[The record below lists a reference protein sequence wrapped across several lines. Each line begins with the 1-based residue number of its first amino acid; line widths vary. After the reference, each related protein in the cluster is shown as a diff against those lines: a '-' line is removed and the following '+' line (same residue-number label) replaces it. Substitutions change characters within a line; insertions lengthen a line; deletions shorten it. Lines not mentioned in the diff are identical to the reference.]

1 MNMKIVIAIAAMLA
15 MSASSASAQALVTGS
30 GSNSASASSWVGGGH
45 AGYNWQSNAWVY
57 GVETDIS
64 GMHLNSAMNTA
75 LSDGLTTASTNADV
89 NWYGTL
95 RVRLGWTQGSALFY
109 GSAGLAYGKETLN
122 SSISMPAA
130 PLSLSSSTS
139 SVKTG
144 WVAGGGID
152 YRWTPNVIVGVQYQY
167 VDLGSVSL
175 ASSAASAAPATVAQS
190 ANAHAQ
196 FQVVTAGISW
206 LFSPGPRGGGWQ
218 GFYAGGQG
226 GGAWGNN
233 SSAAYSSSSIS
244 DVRLKRDIVLIAR
257 LDNGLGLYRYRYVWS
272 DTVYVGVMAQ
282 EVALLRPDAVVRD
295 RLDDYLRVDYSRLG
309 LKLMTWPQWQ
319 AISKGER
326 FLRVA
331 PIDIDRDHVEIG
343 TAELGLQR
351 VERRHFAPAWHAPGG
366 P

>member
-1 MNMKIVIAIAAMLA
+1 MKMKIITAAVAMLV
-15 MSASSASAQALVTGS
+15 MSISSASAQALVFGS

-45 AGYNWQSNAWVY
+45 AGYNWQSNSWVY

-75 LSDGLTTASTNADV
+75 LTDGLTTASTNADV
-89 NWYGTL
+89 NWYGTV
-95 RVRLGWTQGSALFY
+95 RGRLGWTQGAALFY
-109 GSAGLAYGKETLN
+109 GSAGLAYGRVDLN
-122 SSISMPAA
+122 SSMNMPAG
-130 PLSLSSSTS
+130 PLSLNTQTS

-167 VDLGSVSL
+167 VDLGSVNL
-175 ASSAASAAPATVAQS
+175 ASSAAIAGPFSVAQS

-206 LFSPGPRGGGWQ
+206 LFSPAPRGGWQ
-218 GFYAGGQG
+218 GLYAGGQG
-226 GGAWGNN
+226 GGAWGNDA
-233 SSAAYSSSSIS
+233 SAVYSSVSPPAPS
-244 DVRLKRDIVLIAR
+244 DVRLKRDVVLIAR
-257 LDNGLGLYRYRYVWS
+257 LDNGLGVYRYRYVWS

-295 RLDDYLRVDYSRLG
+295 TLDDYLRVDYSRLG

-319 AISKGER
+319 AASKGER
-326 FLRVA
+326 
-331 PIDIDRDHVEIG
+331 I
-343 TAELGLQR
+343 
-351 VERRHFAPAWHAPGG
+351 
-366 P
+366 